1 MKNTVSSLPLET
13 KDIKSRVNRNYA
25 VGAAVTIL
33 WCAAVLAVINTF
45 DLSSDHIRIVSA
57 AALVATIAIPVRL
70 LRPHRLMLD
79 RDWTGVVK
87 KVVRANRPQSALI
100 GFLERTACAS
110 CAGISTTRKTQ
121 NAATARA
128 RFWTEPRQK
137 QKKQTK
143 TAPADK
149 KTVCG
154 RFFAI
159 FFIFFHNPPNF

>member
-79 RDWTGVVK
+79 CDWTGVVK

-137 QKKQTK
+137 QKKT
-143 TAPADK
+143 DK
-149 KTVCG
+149 NSARRQKNCL
-154 RFFAI
+154 RPFFCN
-159 FFIFFHNPPNF
+159 FFHIFS